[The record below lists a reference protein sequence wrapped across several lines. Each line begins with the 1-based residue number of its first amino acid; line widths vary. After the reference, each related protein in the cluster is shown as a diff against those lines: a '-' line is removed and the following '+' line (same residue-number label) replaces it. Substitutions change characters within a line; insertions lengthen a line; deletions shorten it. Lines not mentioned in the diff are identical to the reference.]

1 MKIVDYKIF
10 LAGNPWK
17 NWIYLKLY
25 TDEGITGVSEAT
37 GGLYTMPVVEQ
48 INELSRVFVGQDPR
62 NPEKIY
68 DAMYKALFLDTNIAM
83 SAVEIA
89 CWDIIGKMLD
99 APVWQLLGGKTHD
112 KLRAYANG
120 WYQGP
125 RDPVFFAERA
135 NQVVEMGYTALKF
148 DPFGGAYRF
157 ISRDSEKLAINIV
170 KAVRDAVGEDVDILV
185 EGHDRFSVSTA
196 IRIGNALEEF
206 NPMWFETPVQS
217 KDMKALTAVAKGI
230 NVPVASGEMLERRGD
245 FVDMLEERVIDIVQP
260 ETLHVG
266 GISGCKKVSAI
277 AEAYEAFIA
286 CHQAQSPLNTA
297 INAHIHVTLPNFLI
311 QECFDDFLE
320 PWSREIMTGVPQV
333 KDGYLEVSD
342 KPGLGVEIHEE
353 ELAKHPYGQT
363 HFLRLFEEG
372 WERRD

>member
-1 MKIVDYKIF
+1 MKIVDVKTF
-10 LAGNPWK
+10 VVGNPWK
-17 NWIYLKLY
+17 NWVFLKLY

-37 GGLYTMPVVEQ
+37 GGLYTMPVIEQ
-48 INELSRVFVGQDPR
+48 IKELSRVYIGMDPR

-68 DAMYKALFLDTNIAM
+68 DAMYKSLFLDTNIAM
-83 SAVEIA
+83 SAIEIA
-89 CWDIIGKMLD
+89 CWDIIGKMLN
-99 APVWQLLGGKTHD
+99 APVWQLLGGKTHE
-112 KLRAYANG
+112 KLRVYANG

-135 NQVVEMGYTALKF
+135 REVVEMGYTALKF

-157 ISRDSEKLAINIV
+157 INSGSERLSIQIV
-170 KAVRDAVGEDVDILV
+170 GAVRDAVGDDVDILV

-196 IRIGNALEEF
+196 IRIGHALEEF

-217 KDMKALTAVAKGI
+217 KDMSALAAVARAIK
-230 NVPVASGEMLERRGD
+230 VPVAAGEMLDRRGD
-245 FVDMLEERVIDIVQP
+245 FVDMLEPRVIDIVQP

-266 GISGCKKVSAI
+266 GISGCKKVSGL

-286 CHQAQSPLNTA
+286 CHQAQSPVNTA
-297 INAHIHVTLPNFLI
+297 INAHIHATLPNFLI
-311 QECFDDFLE
+311 QECFDDFL
-320 PWSREIMTGVPQV
+320 PDWSREIISGVPQV

-342 KPGLGVEIHEE
+342 KSGIGVELHEE
-353 ELAKHPYGQT
+353 EFAKHPYGQT

-372 WERRD
+372 WEKRD